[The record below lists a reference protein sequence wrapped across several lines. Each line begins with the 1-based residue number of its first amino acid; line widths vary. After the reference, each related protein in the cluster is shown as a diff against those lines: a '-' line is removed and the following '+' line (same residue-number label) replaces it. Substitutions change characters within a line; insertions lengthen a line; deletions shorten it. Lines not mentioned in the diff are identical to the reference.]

1 MAETN
6 KKPVAKSGKAK
17 KAAMKSSRQAKAAKR
32 EASTPA
38 SMQAPARP
46 TMMPSED

>member
-17 KAAMKSSRQAKAAKR
+17 KAAIKTTRQAKAAKR
-32 EASTPA
+32 MASTQA
-38 SMQAPARP
+38 SAQPSTRP
-46 TMMPSED
+46 MMPPEE